1 MTKSKLKIV
10 KIPMDKSDK
19 IDKPAVFPP
28 MSNLFLEY
36 FENKNKLRKDYVN
49 KGYKK
54 NDIEKSTSVK
64 QKPIHKNSAKRNPVS
79 TRDAALREETKQRAA
94 PSGGFADEPE
104 SQSVH
109 TSVEPSKPKPAL
121 STVASSEPDTGR
133 FFGTP
138 KIDKNLTQIIKNVE
152 YGYHGDDEDGENEFD
167 NEDIIDINA
176 LRNRLSEIETHREE
190 QMSQASDASDT
201 DSDISE
207 ASDLFSDMSDD
218 KSIEKPHNRD
228 DDAKSISDASSIS
241 KYATPRDKRGYV
253 NTEDKETKPKL
264 NYDGMKE
271 EEEKRELL
279 FKFDML
285 RRSYPQGNVHHNFDI
300 KSNLDTM
307 KAAYEMHVRRLSMDT
322 TVEKYK
328 SYLMAAFMA
337 VEYACGHFL
346 GLDMQGYTQQQIL
359 QMSSYEKLLVEL
371 GEKSYVPKGISKF
384 PVEVRLLFMVLMNA
398 AIFIGSK
405 MLMAKTGANLLNMMN
420 SMNAFKRQAQ
430 RPPPRASAPMGQP
443 GMNRRPMP
451 MPMPQRGQA
460 NRGGVPFGKR
470 KMRGP
475 NINVGDL

>member
-10 KIPMDKSDK
+10 KIPMDKSEK
-19 IDKPAVFPP
+19 IDKPAVFPQ

-64 QKPIHKNSAKRNPVS
+64 QKPIHKNPAKRNPVS
-79 TRDAALREETKQRAA
+79 TRDAALREETTQRVA
-94 PSGGFADEPE
+94 PSGGLDDEPE
-104 SQSVH
+104 SVKS
-109 TSVEPSKPKPAL
+109 SKPKPAL

-138 KIDKNLTQIIKNVE
+138 KIDKNLTKIIKNVE
-152 YGYHGDDEDGENEFD
+152 YGYHGDDEDGGNEFD

-190 QMSQASDASDT
+190 QMSQASDASD
-201 DSDISE
+201 SDISE

-218 KSIEKPHNRD
+218 KSNNRD

-253 NTEDKETKPKL
+253 NTEDKETKPKI

-420 SMNAFKRQAQ
+420 SMNAFKQQAQ
-430 RPPPRASAPMGQP
+430 RPQPRASSVPMGQP
-443 GMNRRPMP
+443 GMNRRP